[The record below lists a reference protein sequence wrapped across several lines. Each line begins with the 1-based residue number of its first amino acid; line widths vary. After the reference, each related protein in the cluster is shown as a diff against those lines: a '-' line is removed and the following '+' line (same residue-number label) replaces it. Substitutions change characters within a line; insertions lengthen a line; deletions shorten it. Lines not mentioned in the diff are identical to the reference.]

1 MPKSVRRKAV
11 FTEEDDVSVV
21 TVKKAWTP
29 GKELKPWVF
38 RLGLVAKNTGGL
50 DTNIPGRSH

>member
-1 MPKSVRRKAV
+1 M
-11 FTEEDDVSVV
+11 V